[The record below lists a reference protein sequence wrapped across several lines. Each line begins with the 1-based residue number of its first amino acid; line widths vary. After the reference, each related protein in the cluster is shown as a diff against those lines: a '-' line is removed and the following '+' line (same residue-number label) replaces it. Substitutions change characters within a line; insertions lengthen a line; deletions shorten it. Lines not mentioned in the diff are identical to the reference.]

1 MLVLSRKLGQS
12 IIIGDDIVITVIE
25 MSRGVI
31 RLAISAPRDVT
42 ILREELLDTQR
53 EQDYRAKCDETA
65 RRQQG
70 DESVVQR
77 QINQVG
83 DGQDN

>member
-12 IIIGDDIVITVIE
+12 IIIGDDIVVTVIE
-25 MSRGVI
+25 MNRGLV
-31 RLAISAPRDVT
+31 RLAISAPSDVT

-53 EQDYRAKCDETA
+53 EQDYRAKCDQTG